1 MEVFSEFKMEKNQT
15 ENIIQN
21 INVTVDALQKCNDDA
36 VDNKTETGFLVA
48 DFLAGVQEM
57 ESNDVTLDVVKMSI
71 FDANKWNYK
80 VDDASTGATR
90 SVNFGKGCKAPSV
103 ISVLFSQGKKYNS
116 KGYMFADAITWQ
128 DVVTGGKDDDP
139 LIAIREACK
148 DLIKAAKGVSPT
160 EVEYLAGQINAN
172 REALEDRKN
181 GLRIAA

>member
-1 MEVFSEFKMEKNQT
+1 MEKNQT

-21 INVTVDALQKCNDDA
+21 INVTIDALQQCNADA
-36 VDNKTETGFLVA
+36 EDVKTEAGVLVA

-57 ESNDVTLDVVKMSI
+57 EGNDVTLDVVKMSI
-71 FDANKWNYK
+71 FDTNKWNYK
-80 VDDASTGATR
+80 VEDASTGATR

-139 LIAIREACK
+139 LIALRDACK
-148 DLIKAAKGVSPT
+148 ALIKAAKGVSPG
-160 EVEYLAGQINAN
+160 EVEYLAGAIKVT
-172 REALEDRKN
+172 EDALEDRKN
-181 GLRIAA
+181 GIRLAA

>member
-1 MEVFSEFKMEKNQT
+1 MEKNQT

-21 INVTVDALQKCNDDA
+21 INVTIDALQQCNADA
-36 VDNKTETGFLVA
+36 EDVKTETGVLVA

-71 FDANKWNYK
+71 FDTNKWNYK

-139 LIAIREACK
+139 LIALRDACK
-148 DLIKAAKGVSPT
+148 ALIKAAKGVSPG
-160 EVEYLAGQINAN
+160 EVEYLAGAIKVT
-172 REALEDRKN
+172 EDALEDRKN